1 MKKTDVHTLII
12 GSGAAG
18 LNAALQL
25 YRKGITDILI
35 LTEGLKKGTSINT
48 GSDKQTYYKL
58 SLCGSEGDCPQSMAR
73 AYFDGGAM
81 HGDLA
86 LVEATTSPKA
96 FFNLVDLGV
105 PFPTDRYGQYAGYK
119 TDHDPL
125 QRATSIGPYTSREMC
140 KALIK
145 EIKRLDIQVYE
156 KRDVIELL
164 TVTEGSVKRAVG
176 AIAIGENDELEV
188 YKAENVIFAVGG
200 PGGLYKTSVYP
211 GSHTGAIGLALKEG
225 ALARNLPES
234 QFGLAST
241 KFRWNV
247 SGSYMQVIPRFV
259 SYPADDE
266 DKDDSECECDGEVEG
281 VEFLKD
287 YFDTSGEMNSMVFLK
302 GYQWPFDSA
311 KVLSGSSLIDI
322 LVYIE
327 TVEKGR
333 RVYLDFRS
341 NPEEFEF
348 NALSPEVHEYLIQS
362 DVLLPTPIERLEKLN
377 PGAISLYL
385 DHHIDI
391 REEKLEIAVCAQ
403 HNNGGLAADIWWQSE
418 NILNLFPIGEVNG
431 SHGVNRPGGSALNS
445 GQVGGYRAAEYI
457 SSALSLDK
465 IDEELFNQ
473 EVSGRVESINRIIKR
488 LKNSEGSWKEERRIF
503 QERMSRCSAFI
514 RDSETLKSAIVE
526 AKSQLKKLETVGSC
540 IVSGREMREYFRNR
554 QLCFSHLVYMQA
566 ILFSLESKTGSRG
579 SGLVLDENGKKIDKL
594 ADKKWTIMLEDSSF
608 REKIEETLVD
618 DIGNVTNRWIERKN
632 IPDDNLWFENIWHQ
646 YQRKEIYKR

>member
-73 AYFDGGAM
+73 AYYDGGAM

-140 KALIK
+140 RALIK
-145 EIKRLDIQVYE
+145 EIKRLDIPVYE

-176 AIAIGENDELEV
+176 VIAIGENDELEL

-259 SYPADDE
+259 SYAADDA
-266 DKDDSECECDGEVEG
+266 DKDDSECECEG
-281 VEFLKD
+281 IEFLKD
-287 YFDTSGEMNSMVFLK
+287 YFNSSGEMNSMVFLK

-341 NPEEFEF
+341 NPEGFDF
-348 NALSPEVHEYLIQS
+348 KALSPEVQEYLVNS

-377 PGAISLYL
+377 PGAINLYL

-418 NILNLFPIGEVNG
+418 NILNLFPVGEVNG

-457 SSALSLDK
+457 SSAVSRDK
-465 IDEELFNQ
+465 IDEGLFKK
-473 EVSGRVESINRIIKR
+473 EASGRLETINSVVEKFS
-488 LKNSEGSWKEERRIF
+488 NSQGSWKEERRIF
-503 QERMSRCSAFI
+503 QERMSRCGAFI
-514 RDSETLKSAIVE
+514 REAKTLKIAIEE
-526 AKSQLKKLETVGSC
+526 AKNQLERLEIVGTR
-540 IVSGREMREYFRNR
+540 ITSGREMREYFRNR

-566 ILFSLESKTGSRG
+566 ILFALESKTGSRG
-579 SGLVLDENGKKIDKL
+579 SGLVLDTNGKKIDKL
-594 ADKKWTIMLEDSSF
+594 VDEKWTIMLEDSSF

-618 DIGNVTNRWIERKN
+618 DFGNVTNQWIERKN
-632 IPDDNLWFENIWHQ
+632 IPDENLWFENIWHQ
-646 YQRKEIYKR
+646 FQHKEIYQ

>member
-1 MKKTDVHTLII
+1 MKRTDVHTLII

-35 LTEGLKKGTSINT
+35 LTEGLTKGTSINT

-58 SLCGSEGDCPQSMAR
+58 SLCGSEGDSPQSMAR
-73 AYFDGGAM
+73 AYFDGGGM

-140 KALIK
+140 RALIK
-145 EIKRLDIQVYE
+145 EIKRLGIQVYE

-164 TVTEGSVKRAVG
+164 TVTEGPVKRAVG

-188 YKAENVIFAVGG
+188 YQAENVVFAVGG

-247 SGSYMQVIPRFV
+247 SGSFMQVIPRFI
-259 SYPADDE
+259 SFASDDTE
-266 DKDDSECECDGEVEG
+266 KDDGK
-281 VEFLKD
+281 EFLKD
-287 YFDTSGEMNSMVFLK
+287 YFDSSGEMNSLVFLK

-311 KVLSGSSLIDI
+311 KVLSGSSIIDI

-327 TVEKGR
+327 CVEKGR

-341 NPEEFEF
+341 NPEGFDF
-348 NALSPEVHEYLIQS
+348 KSLSLEVQKYLTNS
-362 DVLLPTPIERLEKLN
+362 DAVLPTPIERLEKLN

-391 REEKLEIAVCAQ
+391 RKENLEIAVCAQ

-418 NILNLFPIGEVNG
+418 NILNLFPVGEVNG

-457 SSALSLDK
+457 SSAVSRDK
-465 IDEELFNQ
+465 IDEALFTQ
-473 EVSGRVESINRIIKR
+473 EVSGRLETINGIIEKFS
-488 LKNSEGSWKEERRIF
+488 NSPGSWKEERRIF
-503 QERMSRCSAFI
+503 QERMSRFGAFI
-514 RDSETLKSAIVE
+514 RE
-526 AKSQLKKLETVGSC
+526 AKKLKIAIEEAKGQLKRLEIVGSR
-540 IVSGREMREYFRNR
+540 IASGRELREYFRNK

-566 ILFSLESKTGSRG
+566 ILFALESNTGSRG
-579 SGLVLDENGKKIDKL
+579 SGLVLDEGGKKIDKL
-594 ADKKWTIMLEDSSF
+594 PDKKWSMIVENSSF
-608 REKIEETLVD
+608 RQKIEETLVD
-618 DIGNVTNRWIERKN
+618 ISGTITNRWVERSS
-632 IPDDNLWFENIWHQ
+632 IPDENLWFENIWHQ
-646 YQRKEIYKR
+646 YQRKEIYK